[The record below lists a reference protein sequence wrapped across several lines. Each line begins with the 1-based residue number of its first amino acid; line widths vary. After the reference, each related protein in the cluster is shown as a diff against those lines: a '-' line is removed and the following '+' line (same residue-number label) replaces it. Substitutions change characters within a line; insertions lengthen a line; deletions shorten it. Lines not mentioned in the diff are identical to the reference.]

1 MRNNDN
7 QALNLI
13 DFHKLDPLT
22 YSHSFISVGNFDGVH
37 RGHRA
42 IIKYMLW
49 HAKVQEQPVI
59 IITFFPNPSD
69 YFDHHAEGFYLSAPD
84 EKEDFLRGLG
94 VDEVFTFNF
103 DQNFASLTPE
113 AFLSGLKDKFRL
125 DVLVVGRDFALGKE
139 RKGTVPII
147 KSIGEELGFSVDMI
161 SPINFKGTE
170 ISSTEIRQRLDKGDV
185 RAAATLL
192 GRYYSVSGEVIHGS
206 DRGKQIGLPTAN
218 IAHWQR
224 KKLPAVGV
232 YATNIILRGK
242 KHQSITNVGY
252 RPTFENQDLPNVE
265 THILNFDGNIYGEK
279 LTVQFIEKIRDEKKF
294 SSVETFLN
302 QIERDKA
309 TARKIFKN
317 ENT

>member
-7 QALNLI
+7 HNINLI
-13 DFHKLDPLT
+13 NFFKLNPLI
-22 YSHSFISVGNFDGVH
+22 YSHSYISVGNFDGVH

-42 IIKYMLW
+42 VIKYMLW
-49 HAKVQEQPVI
+49 HAKPQEQPVI
-59 IITFFPNPSD
+59 IVTFFPNPTD
-69 YFDHHAEGFYLSAPD
+69 YFDHHDKDFYLSAPD

-94 VDEVFTFNF
+94 VDEVFTFKF
-103 DQNFASLTPE
+103 DQDFASLTPE
-113 AFLSGLKDKFRL
+113 AFLSGLKEKLGL

-147 KSIGEELGFSVDMI
+147 KSIGEKLGFSVDML

-170 ISSTEIRQRLDKGDV
+170 ISSTEIRQRLDKGDI
-185 RAAATLL
+185 RGAATFL
-192 GRYYSVSGEVIHGS
+192 GRYYSVSGEVTHGS
-206 DRGKQIGLPTAN
+206 DRGMRIGLPTAN

-224 KKLPAVGV
+224 KKLPTVGV
-232 YATNIILRGK
+232 YATNVMLKGK
-242 KHQSITNVGY
+242 KHQGITNVGF
-252 RPTFENQDLPNVE
+252 RQTFESQALPNVE
-265 THILNFDGNIYGEK
+265 TYILDFEGNIYGEK

-294 SSVETFLN
+294 SGVETFLN

-317 ENT
+317 ENA